1 MKGPNK
7 LEKRVKVDLPI
18 NVSIDDQTLRDKVA
32 TKGRVKDLSINGMKL
47 SLPLAFG
54 MINEEHLDFDL
65 DLPNPFSK
73 IKGRGKVQW
82 KQWDEDKNCFQ
93 FGLAL
98 EPMTLRQLSDLDC
111 IVNELSEEE

>member
-1 MKGPNK
+1 MKGPIK

-18 NVSIDDQTLRDKVA
+18 KVSIEDQTLRDKVS
-32 TKGRVKDLSINGMKL
+32 THGRVNDLSINGMKL

-54 MINEEHLDFDL
+54 MIEEKDLDFDL
-65 DLPNPFSK
+65 ELPNPFAK

-98 EPMTLRQLSDLDC
+98 EPLTLKQLSDLDC